1 MNVRAILALTLVGL
15 VAVSFAVPTT
25 VEARDVS
32 AVMGKKMAKDA
43 GKIQNA
49 KAGPLKRFFTTI
61 FRFGSMILK
70 MLLGIFAL
78 WKAGEI
84 AYHGADRIKDFAY
97 VALAFLLYFMLP
109 YVYSLA
115 KNLGGSFTTN

>member
-1 MNVRAILALTLVGL
+1 MNVRAIVSLTLVAL
-15 VAVSFAVPTT
+15 FAFAFVAPVAVQAQGNIAEKMGENFSE
-25 VEARDVS
+25 EANSTDV
-32 AVMGKKMAKDA
+32 G
-43 GKIQNA
+43 NT
-49 KAGPLKRFFTTI
+49 GPLQKLFTTI
-61 FRFGSMILK
+61 FQFGSMILK

-84 AYHGADRIKDFAY
+84 AYHGADRIADFAY

-115 KNLGGSFTTN
+115 KNLGTSFN